1 MTRREQHNIKSN
13 CVTFEDDCYN
23 ETGSF
28 YKNIT
33 EMEKAEVNA
42 VKFVYKTGET
52 FVKEITAKIKQ
63 ALGV

>member
-23 ETGSF
+23 ETSDY
-28 YKNIT
+28 YKNIAAMDRK
-33 EMEKAEVNA
+33 EIEA
-42 VKFVYKTGET
+42 VKSIYTTGET
-52 FVKEITAKIKQ
+52 FVRDITAKIKQ